1 MFGEMP
7 MFLEEYLPIFM
18 VGALFIALLLG
29 YPVAFT
35 LGGIALYFG
44 LVGFGLDFFNLLPLR
59 VWGIMTNFTLLAVPL
74 FVFMGVLLERSGLA
88 EDLLETMA
96 LLFGRMRGGMA
107 VSVVIVGAL
116 LAASTGIVGA
126 TVVTMGLLALP
137 TMLKRNYSPEL
148 ATGVI
153 SSSGTLGQIIPPSII
168 LVLLGDIM
176 NISVGDLF
184 LAAVVPGLT
193 LVTLYIIWIMFIA
206 FIRPEYAPAIP
217 ADERASMSPKD
228 LTLRVIKVLLPPA
241 ALIIAVLGSIFMG
254 IASPTESAAMGSV
267 GALILTIAN
276 KRFSLKTLIEAMRST
291 TRLTCMIFIIF
302 IGATTF
308 GLVFRGLGGD
318 ELIREFMTDTPFGAH
333 GALFMVMAVL
343 FILGFFLDFIEIT
356 FIVIPIISPIMTD
369 LGFDPIWFAIL
380 VAMNLQTSFLTPPFG
395 FSLFYLKGVA
405 PKTITTGHLYR
416 GIIPFVVIQIV
427 ALIALI
433 VFPKLVT
440 WLPDLARARMFG

>member
-1 MFGEMP
+1 MELPFW
-7 MFLEEYLPIFM
+7 LEEYLALWM
-18 VGALFIALLLG
+18 VGALFVALMAG

-35 LGGIALYFG
+35 LGGVALGFG
-44 LVGFGLDFFNLLPLR
+44 LLGFGLDFFNLLPLR

-74 FVFMGVLLERSGLA
+74 FVFMGVTLEKSGLA

-96 LLFGRMRGGMA
+96 LVFGKVRGGMA

-137 TMLKRNYSPEL
+137 TMLKRGYQPEL

-153 SSSGTLGQIIPPSII
+153 ASSGTLGQIIPPSII

-184 LAAVVPGLT
+184 LAAVTPGFM
-193 LVTLYIIWIMFIA
+193 LVFLYIAWILTISALKPEIA
-206 FIRPEYAPAIP
+206 PIIP
-217 ADERASMSPKD
+217 KEERDAMSSAE
-228 LTLRVIKVLLPPA
+228 LVVKVCK
-241 ALIIAVLGSIFMG
+241 ALIPPLLLMVAVLGSIFMG
-254 IASPTESAAMGSV
+254 IASPTESAAMGGV
-267 GALILTIAN
+267 GALLLTILN
-276 KRFSLKTLIEAMRST
+276 KRFSLKALRESVEST
-291 TRLTCMIFIIF
+291 TRLTSMIFIIF
-302 IGATTF
+302 VGATTF

-318 ELIREFMTDTPFGAH
+318 DFVRTFIEAAPMGKY
-333 GALFMVMAVL
+333 GALLFVMGTL

-356 FIVIPIISPIMTD
+356 FIVIPIIAPIMID
-369 LGFDPIWFAIL
+369 LGFDPVWFGIL

-405 PKTITTGHLYR
+405 PPSITTGVLYR
-416 GIIPFVVIQIV
+416 GIIPFIVIQ
-427 ALIALI
+427 LIALGSII
-433 VFPKLVT
+433 VFPDLAL
-440 WLPDLARARMFG
+440 WLPNLVRDAMFG